1 MISQQ
6 TNGSAIDRNS
16 PFEAGRLAWA
26 AIERHRLIPN
36 PANFQVL
43 FVHYCN
49 SNSQLSERLDAHMSN
64 GRPLSEE
71 LLKSLNSTFIG
82 TNESLAEMEAVSSGA
97 DALTEAAHELAEK
110 VASSQSG
117 LHSYGSSLAH
127 WAGRMNADATPE
139 GLIQAVAALAAETA
153 RASERNRELERELSA
168 SAAQIGKL
176 RQNLNDVRQQ
186 ASTDELTGLSNRR
199 AFDTRLRRAV
209 KQAQGD
215 ANTTFCLLLI
225 DIDHFKRF
233 NDTHGHRAGDRVL
246 RLVGQLLSDNLK
258 GRDTAARYG
267 GEEFA
272 ILLDGANV
280 EAGRAV
286 AAQLCE
292 QLAQRRLIKRDTGQS
307 IGQVTCSI
315 GVAQYRSADD
325 GSALVER
332 ADQAL
337 YEAKRTGR
345 NRVCIASVC

>member
-1 MISQQ
+1 MKSQQ
-6 TNGSAIDRNS
+6 SSRHVLSRNS
-16 PFEAGRLAWA
+16 TFEAGRLAWSQ
-26 AIERHRLIPN
+26 IERHGLSPSPTN
-36 PANFQVL
+36 YQVL
-43 FVHYCN
+43 FVHHCG
-49 SNSQLSERLDAHMSN
+49 SNSQLSEQINAHVMN
-64 GRPLSEE
+64 EQPLSEE
-71 LLKSLNSTFIG
+71 LLERLSSTFIG
-82 TNESLAEMEAVSSGA
+82 TNESLAEVEAVSSEA
-97 DALTEAAHELAEK
+97 DALTEVAHDLAEK

-168 SAAQIGKL
+168 SAVQIGQL
-176 RQNLNDVRQQ
+176 RQNLTDVRQQ
-186 ASTDELTGLSNRR
+186 INMDELTGIANRR
-199 AFDTRLRRAV
+199 AFDARLRRAV
-209 KQAQGD
+209 KQAHGETS
-215 ANTTFCLLLI
+215 TTFCLLMI
-225 DIDHFKRF
+225 DVDHFKRF

-315 GVAQYRSADD
+315 GVAQHRSGDD
-325 GSALVER
+325 GSALIER

-337 YEAKRTGR
+337 YVAKRSGR
-345 NRVCIASVC
+345 NRVCIASAY